1 MLEKEIICYLAGAV
15 ETSRSRGDWEDICYL
30 AGAVETSRSR
40 GDWEDAPQ
48 RGYFSAHLS
57 GPIL

>member
-1 MLEKEIICYLAGAV
+1 MLEKEI
-15 ETSRSRGDWEDICYL
+15 ICYL